1 MTNVRLLFIALLI
14 HTCRY
19 FQELNSQIFRVLLD
33 ATQSE
38 DHVLTVEMM
47 EGVQLDPS
55 RDRLFV
61 TELAKVYDLNLTVQ
75 RPRDMFTCCV

>member
-1 MTNVRLLFIALLI
+1 M
-14 HTCRY
+14 
-19 FQELNSQIFRVLLD
+19 LLD
-33 ATQSE
+33 AAHSE

-61 TELAKVYDLNLTVQ
+61 TELAKVHNLNLTVQ
-75 RPRDMFTCCV
+75 RPVDMFTCCL